1 VQRPIYLDH
10 HATTPVD
17 PRVLAAM
24 EPWLRD
30 EFGNAASRTH
40 VYGWRAEA
48 AVEQAREEIAA
59 AIGAAEPREIV
70 FTSGATES
78 DNLALKGVLRASRAP
93 VRGLVHSAIEH
104 PAVADSAAAL
114 AREGVLVRVLP
125 VDAEGQVDPAA
136 LDALL
141 EEPPAQGAQ
150 RAGSSTALVSVIW
163 AQSEIG
169 AVQPIAAL
177 GERCR
182 ARGVPFHSDAAQA
195 VGKVPVDVAA
205 AQVDLLS
212 FAAHKLYGPKG
223 VGALYVRRGR
233 PRLRI
238 EPLLHGGGHEWGL
251 RSGSLPV
258 ALIVGFAAAV
268 RIAVAEREAE
278 AARLTAL
285 RERLLAALRAQLGAV
300 HVNGGVAHRLPG
312 NLNLSIEGVPGDAL
326 IAACPGVAFSTGS
339 ACASAR
345 PEPSPVL
352 LALGLPKDRVEEAFR
367 LGLGRGTTEADVDR
381 AAQLLADAAA
391 RVRSERV
398 ASPPPGRIASL
409 PPSHLPGE

>member
-17 PRVLAAM
+17 PRVLDAM
-24 EPWLRD
+24 LPYLRE

-40 VYGWRAEA
+40 DYGWRAEA

-59 AIGAAEPREIV
+59 AIGAREPREIV

-78 DNLALKGVLRASRAP
+78 DNLALKGLLRARRERA
-93 VRGLVHSAIEH
+93 RELVISAVEH

-114 AREGVLVRVLP
+114 AAEGFALRTLP
-125 VDAEGQVDPAA
+125 VDAEGLVDPAA
-136 LDALL
+136 LGEALG
-141 EEPPAQGAQ
+141 EGT
-150 RAGSSTALVSVIW
+150 GLVSVIW

-169 AVQPIAAL
+169 VLQPV
-177 GERCR
+177 GELARRCR
-182 ARGVPFHSDAAQA
+182 EAGVPFHSDAAQA
-195 VGKVPVDVAA
+195 VGKVPVDVEREGI
-205 AQVDLLS
+205 DLLS
-212 FAAHKLYGPKG
+212 FSAHKLYGPKG
-223 VGALYVRRGR
+223 IGALYVRRGR
-233 PRLRI
+233 PLLRL

-258 ALIVGFAAAV
+258 MLIVGFAAAL

-278 AARLTAL
+278 AARLVGLRDRLLGRL
-285 RERLLAALRAQLGAV
+285 RERLDRVLLNGDLLR
-300 HVNGGVAHRLPG
+300 RLPG

-326 IAACPGVAFSTGS
+326 VAACPGLALSTGS

-352 LALGLPKDRVEEAFR
+352 RALGLPQERVREGFR
-367 LGLGRGTTEADVDR
+367 IGLGRGTREAEVES
-381 AAQLLADAAA
+381 AAEQIAAA
-391 RVRSERV
+391 AERLRAERV
-398 ASPPPGRIASL
+398 ASPPPGRAASL
-409 PPSHLPGE
+409 PASNRAGE

>member
-1 VQRPIYLDH
+1 MASRVGTGRPIYLDH
-10 HATTPVD
+10 HATTPID

-59 AIGAAEPREIV
+59 AIGAREPREIV

-78 DNLALKGVLRASRAP
+78 DNLALKGVLRAARAP
-93 VRGLVHSAIEH
+93 GAGLVHSALEH
-104 PAVADSAAAL
+104 PAVSDSAAAL
-114 AREGVLVRVLP
+114 AREGAAVRILG
-125 VDAEGQVDPAA
+125 VDGEGRVDPAELA
-136 LDALL
+136 ALL
-141 EEPPAQGAQ
+141 GEPA
-150 RAGSSTALVSVIW
+150 ALVSVIW

-169 AVQPIAAL
+169 VVQPIAEL

-205 AQVDLLS
+205 AEVDLLS
-212 FAAHKLYGPKG
+212 FSAHKLYGPKG

-233 PRLRI
+233 PRIRL
-238 EPLLHGGGHEWGL
+238 EPLLHGGGHEFGL

-268 RIAVAEREAE
+268 RIAAAERETE
-278 AARLTAL
+278 APRLTAL
-285 RERLLAALRAQLGAV
+285 RDRLFERLRARLGSV
-300 HVNGGVAHRLPG
+300 HRNGSIAHRLPG
-312 NLNLSIEGVPGDAL
+312 NLNISIEGVPGDAL

-352 LALGLPKDRVEEAFR
+352 RALGLPADRVDEAFR
-367 LGLGRGTTEADVDR
+367 LGLGRGNAEADIDR
-381 AAQLLADAAA
+381 AADLLADAAE
-391 RVRSERV
+391 RVRTERR
-398 ASPPPGRIASL
+398 ASPPPGRTASL

>member
-1 VQRPIYLDH
+1 MQRPIYLDH
-10 HATTPVD
+10 HATTPID
-17 PRVLAAM
+17 ARVLAAM

-78 DNLALKGVLRASRAP
+78 DNLAVKGVLRAAGVPAR
-93 VRGLVHSAIEH
+93 VLVHSAIEH

-114 AREGVLVRVLP
+114 TREGAAVHVLP
-125 VDAEGQVDPAA
+125 VDADGQVDPAS

-141 EEPPAQGAQ
+141 AQPV
-150 RAGSSTALVSVIW
+150 ALVSVIW

-212 FAAHKLYGPKG
+212 FAAH
-223 VGALYVRRGR
+223 
-233 PRLRI
+233 
-238 EPLLHGGGHEWGL
+238 
-251 RSGSLPV
+251 
-258 ALIVGFAAAV
+258 
-268 RIAVAEREAE
+268 
-278 AARLTAL
+278 
-285 RERLLAALRAQLGAV
+285 
-300 HVNGGVAHRLPG
+300 
-312 NLNLSIEGVPGDAL
+312 
-326 IAACPGVAFSTGS
+326 
-339 ACASAR
+339 
-345 PEPSPVL
+345 
-352 LALGLPKDRVEEAFR
+352 
-367 LGLGRGTTEADVDR
+367 
-381 AAQLLADAAA
+381 
-391 RVRSERV
+391 
-398 ASPPPGRIASL
+398 
-409 PPSHLPGE
+409 

>member
-10 HATTPVD
+10 HATTPLD

-24 EPWLRD
+24 EPWLRE

-93 VRGLVHSAIEH
+93 ARVLVHSALEH

-114 AREGVLVRVLP
+114 AREGVAVRILAADP
-125 VDAEGQVDPAA
+125 EGQVDPAA
-136 LDALL
+136 LDVLL
-141 EEPPAQGAQ
+141 ADAP
-150 RAGSSTALVSVIW
+150 TLVSVIW

-177 GERCR
+177 GARCR
-182 ARGVPFHSDAAQA
+182 AHGVPFHSDAAQA

-233 PRLRI
+233 PRIRL
-238 EPLLHGGGHEWGL
+238 EPLIHGGGHEWGL

-258 ALIVGFAAAV
+258 PLIVGFAAAV

-278 AARLTAL
+278 AARLAAL
-285 RERLLAALRAQLGAV
+285 RARLLAALRARLGAV
-300 HVNGGVAHRLPG
+300 HVNGGLAHRLPG

-352 LALGLPKDRVEEAFR
+352 RALGLPAERVAEAFR
-367 LGLGRGTTEADVDR
+367 LGLGRWTSEADVDR
-381 AAQLLADAAA
+381 AAELLAEAAL
-391 RVRSERV
+391 RVRAERR